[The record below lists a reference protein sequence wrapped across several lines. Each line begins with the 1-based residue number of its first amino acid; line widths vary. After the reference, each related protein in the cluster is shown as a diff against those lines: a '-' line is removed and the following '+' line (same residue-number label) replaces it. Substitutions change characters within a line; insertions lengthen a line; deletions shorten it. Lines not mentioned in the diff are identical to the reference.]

1 MLCRPVSINFTF
13 TRQDYKKKSNGCK
26 GKAMVLLNLDDA
38 HTKDEFKLIHGA
50 GLNGFLPLT

>member
-1 MLCRPVSINFTF
+1 
-13 TRQDYKKKSNGCK
+13 
-26 GKAMVLLNLDDA
+26 MVLLNVDI

>member
-1 MLCRPVSINFTF
+1 MLCSSVLINFTF
-13 TRQDYKKKSNGCK
+13 TRQDYKKKSNSCK
-26 GKAMVLLNLDDA
+26 GKAMVLPNVDI